1 MTLDPK
7 QIGMGLAA
15 LGIMAGALG
24 GYLRITT
31 PEAAQCSV
39 DLADAR
45 ARLELLSEV
54 KESCKVALTTCLE
67 TPGGPR

>member
-1 MTLDPK
+1 MDPK
-7 QIGMGLAA
+7 QIGAGLAA
-15 LGIMAGALG
+15 IGIIAGALG
-24 GYLRITT
+24 GYFHIST
-31 PEAAQCSV
+31 PEAAQCSI
-39 DLADAR
+39 DLADAK